1 MMNHISEKIV
11 ICFTG
16 KYETKI
22 FRDCMYHEGQTKNAN
37 KNIINTY
44 KTCKIKSLMGLYIF

>member
-1 MMNHISEKIV
+1 MNHISEKIV